1 MVYNEKLMQRPEKPM
16 NEADKYYRKGKD
28 LVTRCVAGET
38 IIVPVRSSVGDLNS
52 IYTLNEVSTTIWDL
66 IDGETSIFQI
76 IEAVSDEY
84 DVPAEDAERD
94 TLHFLNSLAQAGLI
108 HCFENRGSHG

>member
-1 MVYNEKLMQRPEKPM
+1 M
-16 NEADKYYRKGKD
+16 NDADKYYRKGKD

-52 IYTLNEVSTTIWDL
+52 IYTLNEVSTTIWNL
-66 IDGETSIFQI
+66 IDGETIVFKI
-76 IEAVSDEY
+76 IEAVLDEY

-94 TLHFLNSLAQAGLI
+94 TLHFLNSLVQAGLI
-108 HCFENRGSHG
+108 HCCVNRESDG